1 MKLKSILKTLTADYL
16 EGIQSHW
23 GISPADLSALK
34 GEDDRRSALV
44 TNLYQ
49 RLQIRPLWERATHSL
64 TEEER
69 GLVNFLAIHGGDLDA
84 EEVTHRYFEGDV
96 RQMAAVVKS
105 LAHRGIVFFDDVPD
119 LGKPLL
125 LVGIPEP
132 FLRFV
137 ELPSYWEGYLGNF
150 LKEFSTNE
158 LKHIATQGLRLEV
171 ECNCKN
177 YLIWLIRKNLLDP
190 KFLRRY
196 IDRLPD
202 GPREIFTLLE
212 QRKGVSVYRDLL
224 ELNIQRQ
231 YDHQRVDALH
241 WLLNTSGLVFTAFQG
256 GNKYS
261 NLLMIPRDLLY
272 IISNH
277 YQPDTR
283 TFRELDS
290 VSVVTKEKTPN
301 VILDNSNTV
310 LRDLVA
316 LCDYLDRHP
325 VKVLATGGIGK
336 NDLRKVMPLV
346 SRFKSLKYVEFL
358 SLFAIQ
364 KKFLVSTGKTF
375 RVSQSFL
382 DWLKDAQSAYVDL
395 LTWWLTATEWNEE
408 FIEGNTIHVEPEPQ
422 GLVNIAPFRKAVLD
436 LLQEMPKN
444 RWLLFG
450 AFAEELMPK
459 VTHTIPRR
467 SEPLSYEKHTRS
479 NELVLESIMAECLH
493 WLGILSI
500 GLQTEDEVGIIGTR
514 LGDGKKLKAE
524 GSGRGRP
531 RKQAE
536 LHFTFRFTDLGRF
549 VFSRPVEEWHGLFAS
564 VGRDEVTPLSY
575 DADKFIIQQTHEV
588 IVPPDLNLRAFYQLN
603 EIAEV
608 RSLDVMS
615 ILAITRESLRAG
627 MDRGLRAEEILSFLE
642 KGSRASLPQSLV
654 ILIRECGEKHGEV
667 NMGFAG
673 GYLVVDDPN
682 LLAQI
687 RANKKLGPAVKDVI
701 EERVVLLNPDID
713 VRRYARELQKIGF
726 MPRLA
731 GEHVHVSDED
741 TYHLSL
747 NREDMYTL
755 LAAVQ
760 YAMTVQDERGRPIAE
775 ERLAPLLERLRPNV
789 RTFQGLM
796 ELSDQLVSVWTR
808 AAQASVELR
817 VAEIRDLYTEKLA
830 SMVGQTSTKRSSS
843 VHGFDGP
850 NPAKDRDDIKA
861 MLEFA
866 LEHEHEV
873 EIEYVKSNQTEVRER
888 VAPESLEGGKLLARC
903 RTRSD
908 AFSVYKLDRI
918 VRARLV

>member
-1 MKLKSILKTLTADYL
+1 MKLKSILKTLTVDYL
-16 EGIQSHW
+16 EGIQTHW
-23 GISPADLSALK
+23 GISPADLSAAK
-34 GEDDRRSALV
+34 SEEDKRTLLV
-44 TNLYQ
+44 ANLYQ
-49 RLQIRPLWERATHSL
+49 RLQVRPLWERAITSL
-64 TEEER
+64 TDEER

-84 EEVTHRYFEGDV
+84 EEVTTRFFEGDV

-105 LAHRGIVFFDDVPD
+105 LARRGIVFFDDVPD

-132 FLRFV
+132 FLRFI

-171 ECNCKN
+171 DCNCKN
-177 YLIWLIRKNLLDP
+177 YLIWLIRRSLLDP

-196 IDRLPD
+196 IERVPD

-231 YDHQRVDALH
+231 YDHQRVDSLH
-241 WLLNTSGLVFTAFQG
+241 WLLNTSGLVFTAVQG

-261 NLLMIPRDLLY
+261 NLLMIPRDLFY
-272 IISNH
+272 MISNH
-277 YQPDTR
+277 YSPDGR

-290 VSVVTKEKTPN
+290 VSVVTKEKAPA
-301 VILDNSNTV
+301 VLLDNSNTL

-316 LCDYLDRHP
+316 LCDYVDRHP

-336 NDLRKVMPLV
+336 NDLRKVMPLL

-375 RVSQSFL
+375 RVSQAFL
-382 DWLKDAQSAYVDL
+382 DWLKDSQHAYVDL
-395 LTWWLTATEWNEE
+395 ISWWLTATEWNEE
-408 FIEGNTIHVEPEPQ
+408 FIEGNTLHVEPSPT
-422 GLVNIAPFRKAVLD
+422 GLVNIVPFRRAVLE

-444 RWLLFG
+444 RWLLYD
-450 AFAEELMPK
+450 AFAEELMP
-459 VTHTIPRR
+459 TIHHTIPRR
-467 SEPLSYEKHTRS
+467 GEPLSFEKHTRS
-479 NELVLESIMAECLH
+479 NVLVLESILAECLQ
-493 WLGILSI
+493 WLGILAI
-500 GLQTEDEVGIIGTR
+500 GVQTEEEAGLIGTR

-536 LHFTFRFTDLGRF
+536 LSFAFRFTDLGRF
-549 VFSRPVEEWHGLFAS
+549 VFSRPVEEWSELFTH
-564 VGRDEVTPLSY
+564 VEGDEVKPLRY
-575 DADKFIIQQTHEV
+575 DADKFIVQQTHEV

-627 MDRGLRAEEILSFLE
+627 MDRGLTAEEIQSFLE
-642 KGSRASLPQSLV
+642 KGSRTPLPQSLG
-654 ILIRECGEKHGEV
+654 ILIRECGDKHGEV

-687 RANKKLGPAVKDVI
+687 RSHKKLSPSVKDVV
-701 EERVVLLNPDID
+701 EDRVVLLNPDVD
-713 VRRYARELQKIGF
+713 VRRFARELQKIGF

-731 GEHVHVSDED
+731 GEHVHVTEED

-747 NREDMYTL
+747 DREDMYTL
-755 LAAVQ
+755 LAALR
-760 YAMTVQDERGRPIAE
+760 YTMTVVDEKNRAVAE

-789 RTFQGLM
+789 RAFQGLM
-796 ELSDQLVSVWTR
+796 ELSDSLVSVWSR
-808 AAQASVELR
+808 AAAANTEMKLN
-817 VAEIRDLYTEKLA
+817 EIKERYTEKLA
-830 SMVGQTSTKRSSS
+830 DMVNASSGRRSNS
-843 VHGFDGP
+843 VHTFEGP
-850 NPAKDRDDIKA
+850 NPAKEQEDIRA
-861 MLEFA
+861 LVDFA
-866 LEHEHEV
+866 LEHEYEV
-873 EIEYVKSNQTEVRER
+873 EIEYVKSNQSEVRER
-888 VAPESLEGGKLLARC
+888 VAPESIEGEKLLARC
-903 RTRSD
+903 RNRND
-908 AFSVYKLDRI
+908 AFSVYKFQRI